1 MAAARFGWCLNTI
14 MPLLKAEHDVMTRHF
29 FWHCHSFGITTFP
42 LCCGIGEVHE
52 FFFLHCN
59 FLLILPQFLPLQ
71 HNYDSHLTLHYVYRI
86 SRFFWS
92 CNISFWNISLLL
104 QHAFGIP
111 ILFEIVRF
119 FWHYNSVSYHPFTA
133 FFWQYILVSD
143 CFDFVINLASILFW

>member
-14 MPLLKAEHDVMTRHF
+14 MPLLKAEHDVMTRHL
-29 FWHCHSFGITTFP
+29 FWHYNISFMLQHWRSSLI
-42 LCCGIGEVHE
+42 

-92 CNISFWNISLLL
+92 CNIYFWNISLLL

-143 CFDFVINLASILFW
+143 CFDIVINLASI